1 MKKFLS
7 IIFFASFALSGN
19 AFAGNS
25 TATEYHP
32 CQFTGACGGTTPMPE
47 YQPNPFTEYAPTSHG
62 VSEPLGMLAGLT
74 ALTAF
79 IVARKR
85 AK

>member
-1 MKKFLS
+1 
-7 IIFFASFALSGN
+7 
-19 AFAGNS
+19 
-25 TATEYHP
+25 
-32 CQFTGACGGTTPMPE
+32 MPE
-47 YQPNPFTEYAPTSHG
+47 YQPNPFTEYRPTSHG